1 MTTDDPLPAWPGRF
15 REAWHGLRRWRRVRP
30 FRGGLLT
37 VLEIFGTTQRS
48 LGSPTL
54 SAVPLPAEP
63 TSAEAA
69 GPVEPVRADAELVSA
84 AVAPAVPTVAVPAG
98 TRPANAMPAA
108 ESMQCDARP
117 RDLRPYVVLPVLL
130 GLAAAMALAATGPTP
145 VRAVAPPTPACPTT
159 APGQGG
165 TQPAPSGTPGGTRP
179 APSGTPGAT
188 PAPSGTPGG
197 TRPAPSGTPG
207 ALPAPAG
214 TPGATPS
221 PTAPGPFPSTG
232 GGRDAARDIL
242 DGIGDL
248 VDRGRHDEEVAR
260 RATPSTAPSVRPTA
274 APSVRPTAAPSVR
287 PTATATGRPAAPG
300 RGCAP
305 ASPKPSRPG
314 QVVAGRPLPRIAA
327 DPGQPV
333 VAAVP
338 SKLTGSKVTMDGLRF
353 EGVVDLPTADGSLKA
368 LKFTMDRAV
377 TDDFLLRAPAPGG
390 RTMRFATDR
399 LTVQGDVAF
408 YATRFVGRL
417 VGVRITLTPDL
428 PFPDGLPITSPV
440 PITFTEPAM
449 ELAFV
454 NSDTLTARPALKLT
468 LS

>member
-1 MTTDDPLPAWPGRF
+1 MTTDDPQPVWRGRF
-15 REAWHGLRRWRRVRP
+15 REAWHGFRRWRRVRP

-37 VLEIFGTTQRS
+37 ALADLEIFGTTQMS

-54 SAVPLPAEP
+54 SAVPVPAEP
-63 TSAEAA
+63 TGAL
-69 GPVEPVRADAELVSA
+69 PI
-84 AVAPAVPTVAVPAG
+84 G

-108 ESMQCDARP
+108 EPMQYDARP

-130 GLAAAMALAATGPTP
+130 GLAAAVALAAPGPTP
-145 VRAVAPPTPACPTT
+145 VRAVAPPTAACPTT
-159 APGQGG
+159 VPGQGG

-179 APSGTPGAT
+179 APSGTPG
-188 PAPSGTPGG
+188 G

-207 ALPAPAG
+207 ALPAPTG
-214 TPGATPS
+214 TPGATPT

-232 GGRDAARDIL
+232 GGGDAVRDTL

-248 VDRGRHDEEVAR
+248 FDRGRRDDEEVAR
-260 RATPSTAPSVRPTA
+260 RATPSTAPSVRPTVT
-274 APSVRPTAAPSVR
+274 PSVRPTTAPSVR
-287 PTATATGRPAAPG
+287 PTATSSVRPTVAPSVRPTASATGRPAVPG

-305 ASPKPSRPG
+305 ASPTPSRPG
-314 QVVAGRPLPRIAA
+314 QVAAGRPLPRIAA

-353 EGVVDLPTADGSLKA
+353 EGIVDLPTADGSLKA
-368 LKFTMDRAV
+368 LKFTMDRAD
-377 TDDFLLRAPAPGG
+377 TDDFLLRAPAPAG
-390 RTMRFATDR
+390 RTMRFAADR

-417 VGVRITLTPDL
+417 LGVKITLTPGL

-440 PITFTEPAM
+440 PITFTEPVM

-454 NSDTLTARPALKLT
+454 SSDTLTATPALKLT